1 MKAGAAIQSLLNL
14 HAKLAHVMA
23 EDGSAKDVEPSSLK
37 IGDVCLVKAG
47 ERFPID
53 GVVVS
58 GASSVNE
65 SMLTGEPMPVEKRT
79 NDKVYA
85 ATINGTGAITMRVAV
100 APGSSMLDAI
110 VSTVEHA
117 LSTKSPVEKVVDR
130 VSMVFVPSVILLAV
144 ITFIVFAVMGKMD
157 AAITH
162 AVAVLIVA
170 CPCAMGLA
178 TPAAIMVGAGAGAKR
193 GILVKDGSALEAA
206 RNINTI
212 IFDKTGTLTQ
222 GKPSV
227 TNVVPSAQADAH
239 QLIRVAAVLE
249 SVSEHPLA
257 HAILEAAHAQ
267 KILIGSADHVET
279 VPGKGVVGIVDGEK
293 TMLGKPEFVMESLG
307 LRLEDLPL
315 AVQQFRAEAKTV
327 IAVGRGNV
335 FLGVIAVQDQI
346 KKDAKAAIERLRDM
360 GIETA
365 LLTGDHQAT
374 AEAVAHQLGITKI
387 FADVS
392 PSGKAD
398 VVKKM
403 QEEKRVV
410 AFVGDG
416 INDAPALAQANLG
429 IAIGT
434 GTDVA
439 IATGQ
444 IVLMGGSPMKAAD
457 AIDLSRKTFHAI
469 RQNLFWA
476 FIYNVIGIPL
486 AAFGLLNPMIASL
499 AMATSSVSVLTNSM
513 RIARKLK

>member
-1 MKAGAAIQSLLNL
+1 
-14 HAKLAHVMA
+14 
-23 EDGSAKDVEPSSLK
+23 
-37 IGDVCLVKAG
+37 
-47 ERFPID
+47 
-53 GVVVS
+53 
-58 GASSVNE
+58 
-65 SMLTGEPMPVEKRT
+65 MLTGEPVPVEKRT

-85 ATINGTGAITMRVAV
+85 ATINGTGVITMRVAV

-130 VSMVFVPSVILLAV
+130 VSMIFVPSVILLAMV
-144 ITFIVFAVMGKMD
+144 TFIVFLMMGNVD

-206 RNINTI
+206 RNIDTI

-227 TNVVPSAQADAH
+227 TNVVPSAQSDAH

-249 SVSEHPLA
+249 AASEHPLA
-257 HAILEAAHAQ
+257 FAMLEAAKVQ
-267 KILIGSADHVET
+267 KISVSPGERVVT
-279 VPGKGVVGIVDGEK
+279 VPGNGITGMVDGEEAI
-293 TMLGKPEFVMESLG
+293 LGKPEFVMESLG
-307 LRLEDLPL
+307 MRLEDLPISIH
-315 AVQQFRAEAKTV
+315 QFRAEAKTV
-327 IAVGRGNV
+327 IAVGRAKV
-335 FLGVIAVQDQI
+335 FLGIIAVQDEV

-374 AEAVAHQLGITKI
+374 AEAVAVQLGITKV
-387 FADVS
+387 FAQVS

-403 QEEKRVV
+403 QDEKHVV

-457 AIDLSRKTFHAI
+457 AIDLARKTFRAI

-486 AAFGLLNPMIASL
+486 AAFGFLNPMIASL
-499 AMATSSVSVLTNSM
+499 AMATSSISVLTNSM
-513 RIARKLK
+513 RIARKMK